1 MALTFN
7 TWKKRKNPKQS
18 KIKASGKLKK
28 YILTHRLCCARDP
41 YFRIVLAPWLFFPS
55 RAIALSLVE
64 LCGFAAS
71 ELAAAKMITKL

>member
-1 MALTFN
+1 MLAYTHSQAL
-7 TWKKRKNPKQS
+7 
-18 KIKASGKLKK
+18 
-28 YILTHRLCCARDP
+28 LCTRSIFPYSARS
-41 YFRIVLAPWLFFPS
+41 VVFFPS